1 MREYKV
7 ENYSSKSEFKDAVLC
22 DSTLSDMDKLR
33 LIFSVSKDDLKRTNV
48 QLYYAILAV
57 LDKNKNVVAPPEYF
71 TSLDKD

>member
-33 LIFSVSKDDLKRTNV
+33 LIFSVSKDNLRRTNV
-48 QLYYAILAV
+48 QLYYAILDV
-57 LDKNKNVVAPPEYF
+57 LDKNKTVMASPEYF
-71 TSLDKD
+71 ASFNRG